1 MPRREY
7 RIDRDLAQVCRNLQ
21 LDIDGASLSPPPM
34 KAKASSLLSLK
45 PGLGLQPIGAAAH
58 TDAVSGHG
66 LPHSRA
72 TGGSDEVGAEAS
84 VEPAELHGDSK
95 RRRLESETGFG
106 GGVVAYALSAVVV
119 HRGTAS
125 SGHYVS
131 DVILRRSAL
140 LMGPTASPCPCT
152 RRIDRHGTTRPLQSL
167 LCADPAARWEMD
179 AI

>member
-1 MPRREY
+1 MPRQES
-7 RIDRDLAQVCRNLQ
+7 INRDLAQVCRNLQ
-21 LDIDGASLSPPPM
+21 LDIDGASLSPPPV

-45 PGLGLQPIGAAAH
+45 PGLGPQPIGAAAH
-58 TDAVSGHG
+58 TDAGSGRG
-66 LPHSRA
+66 LPRSHA
-72 TGGSDEVGAEAS
+72 TGGADEVGAEAS

-140 LMGPTASPCPCT
+140 MMGPTASPCPRAPAASIAT
-152 RRIDRHGTTRPLQSL
+152 ATRPLQSL